1 MKSLQIALLGY
12 GKMGKIIHKLAQEAG
27 HTIAVIID
35 NTTDWEDKKKELQ
48 NVDVAIDFSM
58 PETAVQNIKK
68 CFEAN
73 IPVVVGTTGWYDHF
87 EQIKA
92 DCIQNKHSLFY
103 ASNFSLG
110 VNIFSAINRKLAQIM
125 DAFPQYKVSMTETHH
140 TQKKDAPSG
149 TAISLANEIIQEIKT
164 LDTWELVNNAQAKPS
179 SSNALPI
186 EALRIENV
194 PGTHVISYTSS
205 VDELKISHE
214 AYSREGFARG
224 AITAAEW
231 LVGKIGVFNMK
242 DLLKL

>member
-27 HTIAVIID
+27 HTIVLVID
-35 NTTDWEDKKKELQ
+35 NTTDWEDKREELQ
-48 NVDVAIDFSM
+48 KIDVAIDFSM

-87 EQIKA
+87 EQIKE

-110 VNIFSAINRKLAQIM
+110 VNIFSAINQRLAQLM
-125 DAFPQYKVSMTETHH
+125 NSFPQYKIQMSETHH

-149 TAISLANEIIQEIKT
+149 TAISLANEIIHEIKA
-164 LDTWELVNNAQAKPS
+164 LDTWELVNNTQTNPS
-179 SSNALPI
+179 SRHILPI

-224 AITAAEW
+224 AVTAAEW
-231 LVGKIGVFNMK
+231 LVGKTGVFNMK